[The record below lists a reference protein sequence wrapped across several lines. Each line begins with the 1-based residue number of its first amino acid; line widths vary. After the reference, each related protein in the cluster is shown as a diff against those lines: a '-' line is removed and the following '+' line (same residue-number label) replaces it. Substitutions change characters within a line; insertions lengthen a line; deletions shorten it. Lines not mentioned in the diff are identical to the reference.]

1 MGAVGCS
8 LARISWTLEII
19 ELGILKPFG
28 VACVEQERWHESQRY
43 MEKQPEVI
51 SKGALGAPEGIRM
64 LLNGTE
70 VVVEPIEGFFHE
82 RELRRYAAGVVED
95 VLLVLGRRA

>member
-1 MGAVGCS
+1 MQLS
-8 LARISWTLEII
+8 EDINPWTLEII